1 MTAQEHNR
9 LISILFHVQGALQVL
24 VGLLFAV
31 VYIGMGGV
39 FVAVGDQAEQ
49 QFIGGIFVVI
59 GIVAAVLVF
68 AFAALDFYAAFKIG
82 KMQPIGR
89 TLGIVVAILS
99 VLNFPLG
106 TALGG
111 YALWFFFGDQGK
123 MLYNVDGHGARP
135 NYSPPPPP
143 NSWQS

>member
-9 LISILFHVQGALQVL
+9 LISILFHVQGGLQVL
-24 VGLLFAV
+24 VGLFFAV

-39 FVAVGDQAEQ
+39 FVAIGEQQEQ
-49 QFIGGIFVVI
+49 QFIGGIFLVV
-59 GIVAAVLVF
+59 GIVAAVIVF

-82 KMQPIGR
+82 KMQPVGR

-106 TALGG
+106 TVLGA

-123 MLYNVDGHGARP
+123 MLYNIDGTGSHP

>member
-1 MTAQEHNR
+1 M
-9 LISILFHVQGALQVL
+9 
-24 VGLLFAV
+24 
-31 VYIGMGGV
+31 
-39 FVAVGDQAEQ
+39 VAVGILIA
-49 QFIGGIFVVI
+49 I
-59 GIVAAVLVF
+59 IVL
-68 AFAALDFYAAFKIG
+68 AFAIMDFYAAFKIG

-99 VLNFPLG
+99 VMSFPLG
-106 TALGG
+106 TALGI

-123 MLYNVDGHGARP
+123 MLYNVGGAGAAP